1 MKELTPRR
9 ITSSTAASALSTIC
23 SIYLPKE
30 FQIYILK
37 AEAICCIVYFVK
49 LSNSWKRKPNTTKLR
64 MKAQNLETSFL
75 SEERTEEK
83 KASCYNS

>member
-1 MKELTPRR
+1 MKELTPSRT
-9 ITSSTAASALSTIC
+9 TSITAASALLAIC

-37 AEAICCIVYFVK
+37 K
-49 LSNSWKRKPNTTKLR
+49 LYV
-64 MKAQNLETSFL
+64 AQNLETSFL

-83 KASCYNS
+83 KAPYYNC